1 MTIERRE
8 RGGEGGEEKRKV
20 EGNEERGREK
30 DKKRE
35 AGAVENGEVCVA
47 ERCAV

>member
-1 MTIERRE
+1 MWE
-8 RGGEGGEEKRKV
+8 GEERKE

-35 AGAVENGEVCVA
+35 AGAVSLKGRVGSNGEKK
-47 ERCAV
+47 